1 MGEVISNATDKQQ
14 EQFETQVFPDEMEVI
29 GKRREAAKLPSAS
42 RGDSEEPHGLVGLA
56 LSGGGIRSATFN
68 LGVLQV
74 FAKRGL
80 LRWFDYLSTVSG
92 GGYIGSALSTV
103 LQLEERSGKP
113 PGHAFIHT
121 TGEPESDTIKHFRS
135 GGNYL
140 APGGLLDYFRIPA
153 LLLRGIIIN
162 LLVLA
167 PFVGGFALWFAWL
180 HPNLITGSWEEVGL
194 YSLAR
199 WAIPIFFLSVVA
211 FPPIAKLFR
220 GAKYKLRSAYEQY
233 FGALL
238 FVALYLLFVVS
249 LPALYR
255 YLVLSDKFE
264 RMNILGAFMA
274 AAATLIP
281 LVRSLEQS
289 LKKQSAGIARAA
301 GLMNKVVDQLKVLSV
316 AILGPAIMIIMY
328 LLLSDWIYQGLGDE
342 TRLGSKGPRAIALSI
357 SIVSVYFF
365 NRAFVDVN
373 LTGMHRFYR
382 DRLSKAYL
390 INPTTGR
397 HEDEIKLSDFK
408 SGTTGAPYHLVN
420 TALNVPG
427 QKYKNMQGRNTDFFM
442 FSPHWTGSNLTGYC
456 DTATL
461 QKEDNAVNLGTALAI
476 SGAAASPYMG
486 TLTSKWMVFL
496 LTILNIRLDYWL
508 LNPGQLARGGL
519 LRTLGR
525 KTIQVGPLY
534 LLAQL
539 FGWLNASSK
548 YVNLSDG
555 GHIENLG
562 LYELLRRRC
571 RYIVCSDAERDRA
584 MEFGSLGKLIAFA
597 RMDRGIDIRM
607 SNLSRINKDAAGN
620 SRAQWAIGTIDYGPK
635 YPAGMIIYIK
645 SSVTGKEPR
654 DIQAYRAKHPDF
666 PHQSTGDQFFDEF
679 QFESYRALGYLIA
692 DQLFPAGGSTVPN
705 IGTWFQNLAPP
716 PTASSSGGASGPSDE
731 EPGD

>member
-1 MGEVISNATDKQQ
+1 MKQE
-14 EQFETQVFPDEMEVI
+14 EQFESQVFPDEMEVI
-29 GKRREAAKLPSAS
+29 GKRRKAAKLPSS
-42 RGDSEEPHGLVGLA
+42 SQGDSKKPHGLVGLA
-56 LSGGGIRSATFN
+56 FSGGGIRSATFN
-68 LGVLQV
+68 LGVLQI

-80 LRWFDYLSTVSG
+80 LSWFDYLSTVSG

-103 LQLEERSGKP
+103 LQLEKRNGKP
-113 PGHAFIHT
+113 PGHAFIHM

-140 APGGLLDYFRIPA
+140 VPGGFLDYFRIPA
-153 LLLRGIIIN
+153 LLFRGIIIN

-180 HPNLITGSWEEVGL
+180 HPNLITVSWGEVHL
-194 YSLAR
+194 YFFTK
-199 WAIPIFFLSVVA
+199 WAIPIFFVSVVA

-220 GAKYKLRSAYEQY
+220 GAKYNLRSAYEKY

-238 FVALYLLFVVS
+238 FITLYLLFVES
-249 LPALYR
+249 LPAFYR

-264 RMNILGAFMA
+264 GMNILGAIIV
-274 AAATLIP
+274 AATALTP

-289 LKKQSAGIARAA
+289 LKKRGAGNAMPA
-301 GLMNKVVDQLKVLSV
+301 GMMNKVTDQLKVLSV

-328 LLLSDWIYQGLGDE
+328 LLFSDWIYQGLGDV
-342 TRLGSKGPRAIALSI
+342 TRFGSKGPREFALFIA
-357 SIVSVYFF
+357 IVSVYFF
-365 NRAFVDVN
+365 NRAFVN
-373 LTGMHRFYR
+373 INHTSMHRFYR

-390 INPTTGR
+390 VNPNNG
-397 HEDEIKLSDFK
+397 HHKDDIKLSDLQ
-408 SGTTGAPYHLVN
+408 SRTTGAPYHLVN

-427 QKYKNMQGRNTDFFM
+427 QKDKNMQGRNTDFFM
-442 FSPHWTGSNLTGYC
+442 FSPHWTGSYLTGYC
-456 DTATL
+456 DTAAL
-461 QKEDNAVNLGTALAI
+461 QKEDRAVNLGTVMAI

-486 TLTSKWMVFL
+486 TSTSKWMVFL

-508 LNPGQLARGGL
+508 PNPGQVARGNL
-519 LRTLGR
+519 FRTLR
-525 KTIQVGPLY
+525 RRTMQVGPLY
-534 LLAQL
+534 LLAEL
-539 FGWLNASSK
+539 FGWLNTSSK

-571 RYIVCSDAERDRA
+571 QYIVCCDAEQDKA

-597 RMDRGIDIRM
+597 RMDRHIDIRM
-607 SNLSRINKDAAGN
+607 SNLSRIKKDSAGN
-620 SRAQWAIGTIDYGPK
+620 SQAQWAFGTINYGPK

-692 DQLFPAGGSTVPN
+692 DQLFPDGGSTVPN
-705 IGTWFQNLAPP
+705 IGTWFKNLAPP
-716 PTASSSGGASGPSDE
+716 PKAPSSGGANGPSGE
-731 EPGD
+731 EPSD